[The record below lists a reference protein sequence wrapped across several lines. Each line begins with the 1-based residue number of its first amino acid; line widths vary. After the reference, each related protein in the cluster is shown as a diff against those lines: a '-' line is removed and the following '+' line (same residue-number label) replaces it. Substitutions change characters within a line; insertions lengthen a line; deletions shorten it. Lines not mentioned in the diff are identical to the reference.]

1 MNPPAPQRNFAIIL
15 GLLALSGLGLFLLK
29 ESLQNRAALTGLR
42 LEADEMR
49 GRLEAKDETVGV
61 LQRELHRLQREVA
74 EQEGKQA
81 EDPRFDSLL
90 VIVGTLSGQ
99 QSNLFARIDGIGI
112 EAPQSRSGSP

>member
-1 MNPPAPQRNFAIIL
+1 
-15 GLLALSGLGLFLLK
+15 
-29 ESLQNRAALTGLR
+29 
-42 LEADEMR
+42 MR

-74 EQEGKQA
+74 EQEEKQA

-99 QSNLFARIDGIGI
+99 QSNLFARIDGIGM
-112 EAPQSRSGSP
+112 EAPQSRSGSS